1 MNRIIAST
9 VLAAFLASGVYG
21 CADKAQSGAGLGAL
35 TGAAV
40 GALTAKNKVSGA
52 AIGAG
57 IGALLGYAIGNEM
70 DKYDRQQINT
80 ALETHRSGKP
90 MSWTNPDSGAH
101 YEATPGTPYS
111 ANDKIYRD
119 IYIKANVNG
128 EEKDVKA
135 KAYRNEDGTWAL
147 VQ

>member
-1 MNRIIAST
+1 MKRIIASA
-9 VLAAFLASGVYG
+9 VLSAFLMASVG

-35 TGAAV
+35 AGATV
-40 GALTAKNKVSGA
+40 GALTAKNKISGA

-70 DKYDRQQINT
+70 DKYDKEQINKT
-80 ALETHRSGKP
+80 LETQPSGKP
-90 MSWTNPDSGAH
+90 MAWKNPDNGTQ
-101 YEATPGTPYS
+101 YEATPSTPYS
-111 ANDKIYRD
+111 YNDKIYRD
-119 IYIKANVNG
+119 ITIKANVNG

-135 KAYRNEDGTWAL
+135 KAYRNADGTWVL